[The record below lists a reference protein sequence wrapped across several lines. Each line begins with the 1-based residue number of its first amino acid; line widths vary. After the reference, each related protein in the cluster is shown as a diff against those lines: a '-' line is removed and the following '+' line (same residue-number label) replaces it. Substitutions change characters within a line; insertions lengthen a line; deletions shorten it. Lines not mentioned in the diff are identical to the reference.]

1 MTEISFLKI
10 CLASMRRLDCG
21 GQCKCTEIPEEAM
34 AVIQVRGDDDRFEVE
49 ISEKSQDTF

>member
-1 MTEISFLKI
+1 MTEFSFLKI
-10 CLASMRRLDCG
+10 FLASVPRLDCG
-21 GQCKCTEIPEEAM
+21 GQRKCTEVTEEAM